1 MIKRLLITALILVT
15 TPAFAGKILKSNPKS
30 GLYIVELDDRDDRP
44 LRRGDRV
51 IIRSNKNKRLFN
63 AKVISS
69 NERQVKLK
77 ASPGKKIA
85 KKGEKL
91 VVKKQHKKPAMEAN
105 SPIPVY
111 QPKKFSGYYLKWI
124 SSSSLTTAFLGTKQ
138 GSGGAAGINL
148 GNNFSIGAFGSYGA
162 YSGEILDITSITA
175 GADLAFYFSGV
186 FKDGFFIEA
195 SPYYSQYDTAFNF
208 FEESYE
214 LNQDL
219 IGSNLFLG
227 YQLIW
232 DNGIMIS
239 YGLGPQL
246 NYIMIPE
253 DATEEEKE
261 ALKQRVPLFWIG
273 TKLSIGY
280 MF

>member
-1 MIKRLLITALILVT
+1 M
-15 TPAFAGKILKSNPKS
+15 
-30 GLYIVELDDRDDRP
+30 
-44 LRRGDRV
+44 
-51 IIRSNKNKRLFN
+51 
-63 AKVISS
+63 
-69 NERQVKLK
+69 K

-111 QPKKFSGYYLKWI
+111 QPKKFSGYYLKFI
-124 SSSSLTTAFLGTKQ
+124 SPSSFTVSIFGVRSE
-138 GSGGAAGINL
+138 SGGAAGMSL
-148 GNNFSIGAFGSYGA
+148 GNNFSIGAFGSYGI
-162 YSGEILDITSITA
+162 YDGELLDTTSLTG

-195 SPYYSQYDTAFNF
+195 SPYYSQYSITFNL

-214 LNQDL
+214 ISHDL
-219 IGSNLFLG
+219 VGGNLFLG